1 MQKSRGSFKLKRL
14 GICLLLGGK
23 GPYHSGLSILI
34 ESVASNLFMGI
45 AKFFLKRSRI
55 LGTHQLT
62 FDYPCSE
69 FKKRQKMI
77 LKQKEQAE
85 KKVRL
90 VIYEIV
96 MIG

>member
-23 GPYHSGLSILI
+23 GSYHRGLSILI

-45 AKFFLKRSRI
+45 AKVFLKRSRI

-62 FDYPCSE
+62 FDY
-69 FKKRQKMI
+69 
-77 LKQKEQAE
+77 QAGSWAFSAFSLYVNS
-85 KKVRL
+85 KISIVFVR
-90 VIYEIV
+90 IACIF
-96 MIG
+96 

>member
-23 GPYHSGLSILI
+23 GSYHRGLSILI

-69 FKKRQKMI
+69 FKKAPI
-77 LKQKEQAE
+77 LQSLWFKFDIFQTNTF
-85 KKVRL
+85 
-90 VIYEIV
+90 ITN
-96 MIG
+96 